1 MIGILIVTHG
11 SLADEIMTT
20 CFKIIG
26 ERELVG
32 AYSIQWDDDPGV
44 ATRRIEKLLKKLDK
58 GDGVLVL
65 TDMFGGTPTNIMISL
80 SKNAQVE
87 IVTGVNL
94 PMLIKAV
101 TTMNMYSD
109 LSEFAEKVKQ
119 QGQKNIYKVSD
130 ILSMKR
136 V

>member
-1 MIGILIVTHG
+1 
-11 SLADEIMTT
+11 
-20 CFKIIG
+20 
-26 ERELVG
+26 
-32 AYSIQWDDDPGV
+32 
-44 ATRRIEKLLKKLDK
+44 
-58 GDGVLVL
+58 
-65 TDMFGGTPTNIMISL
+65 MFGGTPTNIMISL
-80 SKNAQVE
+80 SKNFHVE

-101 TTMNMYSD
+101 TTMNTFND

-136 V
+136 L

>member
-11 SLADEIMTT
+11 SLADEIMKT
-20 CFKIIG
+20 CFRIIG
-26 ERELVG
+26 EREEVR
-32 AYSIQWDDDPGV
+32 AYSIQWDDDPTV
-44 ATRRIEKLLKKLDK
+44 ATRRIEKLLKKLDQ

-80 SKNAQVE
+80 SKNFHVE

-101 TTMNMYSD
+101 TTMNTYND

>member
-1 MIGILIVTHG
+1 MIGILVVTHG
-11 SLADEIMTT
+11 NLADEIVAT

-26 ERELVG
+26 ERPHVSSI
-32 AYSIQWDDDPGV
+32 SIQWDDEPEA
-44 ATRRIEKLLKKLDK
+44 ATRRIEKALKKVNQ
-58 GDGVLVL
+58 GNGVLVL

-80 SKNAQVE
+80 SKRFQME

-101 TTMNMYSD
+101 TSMGQVTD
-109 LSEFAEKVKQ
+109 LSDYANRIKS

-130 ILSMKR
+130 ILPMKR
-136 V
+136 F

>member
-1 MIGILIVTHG
+1 MIGIMIVTHG
-11 SLADEIMTT
+11 SLADEIMKT

-26 ERELVG
+26 GRENVG
-32 AYSIQWDDDPGV
+32 AYSIQWDDDPTA
-44 ATRRIEKLLKKLDK
+44 ATRKIEKILKKLDT
-58 GDGVLVL
+58 GEGVLVL

-80 SKNAQVE
+80 SKKFNVE
-87 IVTGVNL
+87 IVTGINL

-101 TTMNMYSD
+101 TTMSSFND
-109 LSEFAEKVKQ
+109 LSDFAEKVKQ

-136 V
+136 L

>member
-1 MIGILIVTHG
+1 
-11 SLADEIMTT
+11 
-20 CFKIIG
+20 
-26 ERELVG
+26 
-32 AYSIQWDDDPGV
+32 
-44 ATRRIEKLLKKLDK
+44 
-58 GDGVLVL
+58 DGVLVL

-80 SKNAQVE
+80 SKNFHVE

-101 TTMNMYSD
+101 TTMSTFND
-109 LSEFAEKVKQ
+109 LAEFAEKVKL

>member
-11 SLADEIMTT
+11 NLADEIMRT
-20 CFKIIG
+20 CFRIIG
-26 ERELVG
+26 EREHV
-32 AYSIQWDDDPGV
+32 AACSIQWDDDPAS
-44 ATRRIEKLLKKLDK
+44 ATKKMEKLLKKIDQ
-58 GDGVLVL
+58 GNGSLVL

-80 SKNAQVE
+80 SKRFQVE
-87 IVTGVNL
+87 IVSGVNL

-101 TTMNMYSD
+101 TTMGTFTD
-109 LSEFAEKVKQ
+109 LSDFAEKVKN

-136 V
+136 L